1 MGGVEVARSCRR
13 SCEEPVCWGC
23 VGVERNGCAV
33 VSVAVERNGCAVVS
47 VAVVNERSGWP
58 HTGDDVCPSGCSS
71 GDGSYFLT
79 HLLPSLT
86 SFMRSGECSTRGRFG
101 GGAFSLS
108 MSPPLRFLEDASW
121 KNTKNKLFYT

>member
-1 MGGVEVARSCRR
+1 MGGVEVAKSCRR

-23 VGVERNGCAV
+23 VGVEH
-33 VSVAVERNGCAVVS
+33 NGCAVVS

-71 GDGSYFLT
+71 GDGPVGATFGSYFLT

-86 SFMRSGECSTRGRFG
+86 SFMRSGECSTRRRFG

-108 MSPPLRFLEDASW
+108 MSPPLRFLEDVSW